1 MSYEALY
8 LSISVLL
15 FVVLLATGGY
25 TLLHAR
31 TARRKHKEFQK
42 EIREAEE
49 SIRRGFAVLKRD
61 IQAELAIVKRAGLGK
76 ELSKEQHV
84 QEEQLL
90 KDLAW
95 AESYIGKEVW
105 DIAETEH
112 DD

>member
-1 MSYEALY
+1 M
-8 LSISVLL
+8 
-15 FVVLLATGGY
+15 
-25 TLLHAR
+25 
-31 TARRKHKEFQK
+31 
-42 EIREAEE
+42 
-49 SIRRGFAVLKRD
+49 LKRD